1 MLRGFSVLLVLL
13 FHLEIVGTENG
24 FLGVDIFFVIS
35 GFLMAVLYNQTST
48 SDFFLRRA
56 KRLLPAYFVTIVATV
71 LAAAWLT
78 LPAEFSAVGHQAAHA
93 SIMVSN
99 VGYWLA
105 DSYFDKTVFKPLLH
119 LWSIGVEIQF
129 YLVIPIIA
137 WLAHKWRASFLLI
150 LFGSLVLCFLTL
162 GVSAKTAFFL
172 APFRLWEFMLG
183 GLVAVLLSNHGA
195 IRHHSLQWLGLI
207 GLLVLLAIPFMGI
220 EGDARSVLHGHPGV
234 YSLTV
239 CIGTVLILAF
249 GLPKVLVNNLLSR
262 AMEILGK
269 YSYSIY
275 LVHLPII
282 VLYFYEPFSGTILGT
297 GSPIDLIKILSMT
310 ALASVALYHLIEKP
324 ARDSEWNIYT
334 FAALPCMVI
343 LVMATGF
350 GAQRA
355 AYTPDEMRIFAAL
368 NDEDTFRC
376 GRLLRMRDPLA
387 MSCELTDGDA
397 NANGN
402 ILLVGNSHANMIKGM
417 FAQVAQEMNYR
428 VRFLVPNDPL
438 MEGGSRPVE
447 IIQEALRTNAT
458 ALVLHYS
465 PGAIEPKTVSRLVA
479 LAQEKQLPVRFI
491 TPVPVWGQHI
501 PIALWRHLRFGDP
514 LPSLDLREYKQANA
528 RLLNGLQKIKATNFA
543 MADAGSVFCQSECEM
558 QDETGVPFYLD
569 DHHLTLTGS
578 AKLTGLVRE
587 LIADLN

>member
-13 FHLEIVGTENG
+13 FHLEIAGTKNG

-35 GFLMAVLYNQTST
+35 GFLMAVLYNQTSIG
-48 SDFFLRRA
+48 DFFLRRA

-71 LAAAWLT
+71 LAAAWMT
-78 LPAEFSAVGHQAAHA
+78 LPAEFSAVGHQAVHA
-93 SIMVSN
+93 SMMVSN

-119 LWSIGVEIQF
+119 LWSIGIEIQF
-129 YLVIPIIA
+129 YLAIPLIA
-137 WLAHKWRASFLLI
+137 WLASRWRASFLLI
-150 LFGSLVLCFLTL
+150 FFGSLALCFLTL
-162 GVSAKTAFFL
+162 NISAKTAFFL
-172 APFRLWEFMLG
+172 LPFRLWEFMLG
-183 GLVAVLLSNHGA
+183 GLAAILLSHQGA
-195 IRHHSLQWLGLI
+195 IRHHGLQWLGLI
-207 GLLVLLAIPFMGI
+207 GLLALIAIPAMSI
-220 EGDARSVLHGHPGV
+220 EGDARSVIHGHPGI
-234 YSLTV
+234 YSLV
-239 CIGTVLILAF
+239 VSAGTGLILAF
-249 GLPKVLVNNLLSR
+249 GLPKVLLNNWVSR
-262 AMEILGK
+262 GFEVLGR

-297 GSPIDLIKILSMT
+297 GSTIDLLKILSMT
-310 ALASVALYHLIEKP
+310 GLASVALYHLIEKP
-324 ARDSEWNIYT
+324 SRDSEWNIRT
-334 FAALPCMVI
+334 FAALPCMVL

-355 AYTPDEMRIFAAL
+355 AYTPDEMRIFAAI

-387 MSCELTDGDA
+387 LSCELTDGNVD
-397 NANGN
+397 ANGN
-402 ILLVGNSHANMIKGM
+402 ILLVGNSHANMIKSM

-438 MEGGSRPVE
+438 MDGGSGPVE
-447 IIQEALRTNAT
+447 IIQEALRTSAT

-465 PGAIEPKTVSRLVA
+465 PGAIEPATVRQLVA

-491 TPVPVWGQHI
+491 TPVPVWSQHI

-514 LPSLDLREYKQANA
+514 LPSRDLREYHQANA
-528 RLLNGLQKIKATNFA
+528 RLLNGLQQIKADNFA
-543 MADAGSVFCQSECEM
+543 MADAGSVFCQVKCAM
-558 QDETGVPFYLD
+558 QDESGAPFYLD

-578 AKLTGLVRE
+578 ARLSGLVRD